1 MVIKTLSDKI
11 KDYYVKGL
19 KDEYFVMGAVQ
30 NTLGGECYKATEKE
44 DKFHHI
50 DFWWDSPKGRKVAI
64 DAKGIKKDKQ
74 SDKKYNDK
82 IHWIEMKNVNGNPGW
97 IYGKADYIA
106 FRTFK
111 NIIFVKRTK
120 LVTYAE
126 EKTKGFD
133 ICIGNRPE
141 AFYMPYR
148 RKDRLDIIF
157 KCPIEDLIE
166 MSDFII
172 DCSELKEC

>member
-1 MVIKTLSDKI
+1 MVIRTLSDKI
-11 KDYYVKGL
+11 KDYYIKGL
-19 KDEYFVMGAVQ
+19 KDENFVMEAVQ
-30 NTLGGECYKATEKE
+30 NTLGGECHKATKE
-44 DKFHHI
+44 EDMFQHI
-50 DFWWDSPKGRKVAI
+50 DFWWNSPKGRKVAI
-64 DAKGIKKDKQ
+64 DAKGIKKVKQ

-126 EKTKGFD
+126 EKTNGWD
-133 ICIGNRPE
+133 ILCGTQPDE
-141 AFYMPYR
+141 FYRPYR

-157 KCPIEDLIE
+157 KCPVEDLLDLA
-166 MSDFII
+166 DFLS
-172 DCSELKEC
+172 DCSELEEC